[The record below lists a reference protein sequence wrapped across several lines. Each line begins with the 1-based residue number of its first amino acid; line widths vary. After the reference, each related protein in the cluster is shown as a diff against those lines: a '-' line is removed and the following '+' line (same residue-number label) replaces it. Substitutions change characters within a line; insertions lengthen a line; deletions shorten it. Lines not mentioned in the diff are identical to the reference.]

1 MSAKR
6 RIYSLTGLPPEVVAV
21 AFAKTSRNPEP
32 FDQIAAEL
40 NADKS
45 RQFHEKWVVGYGHGS
60 IMEHAVLSLALEN
73 VSVLFTKV
81 IEDNRLASY
90 TEKSTRYQ
98 VFDKENYYKPKDIM
112 ESELGP
118 IYEETSDY
126 LIDTYTELFPKMTEF
141 MKNKYPKQENELEK
155 VYNSK
160 IKNKVLDNLRYMLPT
175 SILTNLGMTINS
187 RNLRWAIVKLLSH
200 PLKEMNEIGQE
211 LKDCAS
217 QITPTL
223 LKHAEENPF
232 MKENAIKM
240 AEVSQKFIS
249 GIKKEKTNDV
259 ELVEYDKDAEDK
271 ILCSIIYKN
280 TSLPYTEIKSKIKN
294 IKEDEKNEI
303 LKKAFEGLDKFDVP
317 IRETEMTDYTFDMLV
332 DYGAFRDIQ
341 RHRICT
347 QINPDF
353 DISFGYSLP
362 KDVTEAGFESE
373 FIKCMEKAKSA
384 FLQLKQK
391 FPKEAQYIIPLAFR
405 KRVLIKMNFRE
416 AFHFIRLRT
425 APQGHTSYRKIAQ
438 KMFDLINEVHPTL
451 GKNLVVNKSP

>member
-6 RIYSLTGLPPEVVAV
+6 RVYSLNGLPPEVVAV

-60 IMEHAVLSLALEN
+60 VMEHAVLSLALEN

-81 IEDNRLASY
+81 LEDNRLASY

-98 VFDKENYYKPKDIM
+98 VFDKEHYYKPKEIM
-112 ESELGP
+112 DSELGQL
-118 IYEETSDY
+118 YEETSDF
-126 LIDTYTELFPKMTEF
+126 LIDTYTALVPKMTEF
-141 MKNKYPKQENELEK
+141 IKNKYPKQENELEP
-155 VYNSK
+155 VYNTR
-160 IKNKVLDNLRYMLPT
+160 IKNNVLDNLRYLLPT

-187 RNLRWAIVKLLSH
+187 RNLRWAIVKLLSS
-200 PLKEMNEIGQE
+200 PMREMNEIGQE

-232 MKENAIKM
+232 MKENAAKM
-240 AEVSQKFIS
+240 AEISKKYIS
-249 GIKKEKTNDV
+249 GIKYEKTNDV
-259 ELVEYDKDAEDK
+259 ELVEYDKDAENK
-271 ILCSIIYKN
+271 ILCSILYKN
-280 TSLPYTEIKSKIKN
+280 TSLPYEEIKKKIINLTK
-294 IKEDEKNEI
+294 DERDEI
-303 LKKAFEGLDKFDVP
+303 LNKSFEGLGKFDVP
-317 IRETEMTDYTFDMLV
+317 IRETEMTNYVFDMLV

-353 DISFGYSLP
+353 DISFGYSIP
-362 KDVTEAGFESE
+362 ADITEAGFEPE
-373 FIKCMEKAKSA
+373 FVRCMEKAKSA
-384 FLQLKQK
+384 FLKIKEK

-405 KRVLIKMNFRE
+405 KRVLISMNLRE

-425 APQGHTSYRKIAQ
+425 APQGHTAYRRIAQ
-438 KMFDLINEVHPTL
+438 KMYDLINQVHPTL
-451 GKNLVVNKSP
+451 GKNLVVNKS